1 MIGHQFKQHFALV
14 GIAAF
19 VGLNVVQN
27 RLVAL
32 LPNTT
37 GLDLVALLPYTTNT
51 TGLDMVILSGD
62 TWQVTTN
69 RFYLRAVL
77 ISLLADAVL
86 CGVYF
91 AATNWLMKN
100 KLDLD

>member
-14 GIAAF
+14 GIVAF

-37 GLDLVALLPYTTNT
+37 GLDLVALLPYT
-51 TGLDMVILSGD
+51 GDRYLS
-62 TWQVTTN
+62 TPL
-69 RFYLRAVL
+69 F
-77 ISLLADAVL
+77 AD
-86 CGVYF
+86 
-91 AATNWLMKN
+91 
-100 KLDLD
+100 